1 MTDAT
6 AEFFDALSQSGH
18 EPLLEKAKGTVSF
31 ELTNGTR
38 VECWL
43 VTLENGDVNV
53 SRKNAKADCTVRVNK
68 DLFEA
73 IAAGEANAMAAFLR
87 GEVAIDGDMELMAL
101 FQRVFPGPRG
111 RSPGPRTAG
120 GSGRARGT

>member
-6 AEFFDALSQSGH
+6 AEFFDALAQSGH

-31 ELTNGTR
+31 ELTNGKQ
-38 VECWL
+38 VERWL
-43 VTLENGDVNV
+43 VAVDDGDVTV
-53 SRKNAKADCTVRVNK
+53 SRRNTKADCTVRVKK

-87 GEVAIDGDMELMAL
+87 GEVAIAGEMELMAL
-101 FQRVFPGPRG
+101 LQRVFPGPPTKR
-111 RSPGPRTAG
+111 PRRRNG
-120 GSGRARGT
+120 GSGERSS

>member
-6 AEFFDALSQSGH
+6 AEFFDALSQSDH

-73 IAAGEANAMAAFLR
+73 IAAGQANAMAAFLR

-101 FQRVFPGPRG
+101 FQRVFPGPPTKRPRRQNGGSVG
-111 RSPGPRTAG
+111 RS
-120 GSGRARGT
+120 S